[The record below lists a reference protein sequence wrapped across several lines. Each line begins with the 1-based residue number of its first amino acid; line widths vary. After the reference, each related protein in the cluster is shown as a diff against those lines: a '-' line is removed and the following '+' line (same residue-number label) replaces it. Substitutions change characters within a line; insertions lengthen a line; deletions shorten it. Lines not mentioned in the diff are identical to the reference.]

1 MDRTVQVLRLNM
13 DGRWLADEL
22 GSYVSDL
29 AALYDLRMVLE
40 LMREDQ
46 LDWEHY
52 FDELW
57 HFGPMRRQFK
67 RRFLRRQMFPMPF
80 LPLSSA
86 QIDVTQ
92 LSALREYLEPSERLE
107 IRRLN
112 YASPG
117 VSDLAGV
124 GAIVGHVKDFV
135 VKLIDR
141 HDTRRQRDLND
152 ERAAA
157 EIDRIR
163 LENARNFVALGK
175 DLGYSETEMRK
186 LVAHVDEK
194 QDTLVRLI
202 DQKKLTGASIIG
214 DGQSNSNDET

>member
-1 MDRTVQVLRLNM
+1 MDRTIQVLRLKM

-22 GSYVSDL
+22 GSCVSDL
-29 AALYDLRMVLE
+29 AALYDLRMCLE

-46 LDWEHY
+46 RDWEHF

-67 RRFLRRQMFPMPF
+67 RRFLRGQMFPTPF
-80 LPLSSA
+80 PTLSSA

-92 LSALREYLEPSERLE
+92 LSALRAFLEPSERLE

-117 VSDLAGV
+117 ASDLAGV

-141 HDTRRQRDLND
+141 HDTRRQRELND
-152 ERAAA
+152 DRAAA

-175 DLGYSETEMRK
+175 DLGYSDIEMRK
-186 LVAHVDEK
+186 LVAQVDEK
-194 QDTLVRLI
+194 QDMLISLI
-202 DQKKLTGASIIG
+202 DQKKLTGATIVG
-214 DGQSNSNDET
+214 DGESDSNNET